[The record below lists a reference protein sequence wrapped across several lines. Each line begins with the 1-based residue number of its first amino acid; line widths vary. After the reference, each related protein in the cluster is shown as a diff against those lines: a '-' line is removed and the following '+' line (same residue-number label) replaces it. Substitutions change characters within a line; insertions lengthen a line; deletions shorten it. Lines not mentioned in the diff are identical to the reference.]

1 MRAKNMDQQYWNLL
15 NPEAEF
21 NKIEFDCDGSSE
33 LCTYF
38 PVGLMPELDYEMYDI
53 AVQVRI
59 GEEGIGNA
67 SINFHVAY
75 VDPSFTKY

>member
-1 MRAKNMDQQYWNLL
+1 MDQQVWNFL
-15 NPEAEF
+15 NPDAEYQR
-21 NKIEFDCDGSSE
+21 IEFDCDDTSE

-38 PVGLMPELDYEMYDI
+38 TVGFMPELDYEMYDI
-53 AVQVRI
+53 AVQVKI
-59 GEEGIGNA
+59 GEAGIGAA